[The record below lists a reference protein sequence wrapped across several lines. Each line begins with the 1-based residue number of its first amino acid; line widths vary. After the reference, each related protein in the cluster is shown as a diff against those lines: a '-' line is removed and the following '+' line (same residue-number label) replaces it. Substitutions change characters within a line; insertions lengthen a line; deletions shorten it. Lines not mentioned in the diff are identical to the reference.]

1 VNGQGTLRPDA
12 AAAYCSVSR
21 DTFDARILPSIRVV
35 RLSARCIIVPIAE
48 LDRWL
53 DENAARLVDE

>member
-1 VNGQGTLRPDA
+1 MNARATLRPA
-12 AAAYCSVSR
+12 EAAAYLSVSR
-21 DTFDARILPSIRVV
+21 DTFDGRILPDLRVV

-53 DENAARLVDE
+53 DENAARLTDG